1 MPNWKNRFIAY
12 VKSLDENI
20 TIDNAEVLIFDELA
34 RIKKDCVEENS
45 KPEILNC
52 TAENYNQSDKRME
65 MLDFIALYRELFYGR
80 QDVFAVRWENEK
92 AGTHGYAPKCKNEW
106 DR

>member
-34 RIKKDCVEENS
+34 RIKKDCVEETQTRNI
-45 KPEILNC
+45 E
-52 TAENYNQSDKRME
+52 
-65 MLDFIALYRELFYGR
+65 LYGREL
-80 QDVFAVRWENEK
+80 
-92 AGTHGYAPKCKNEW
+92 
-106 DR
+106 

>member
-1 MPNWKNRFIAY
+1 M
-12 VKSLDENI
+12 
-20 TIDNAEVLIFDELA
+20 
-34 RIKKDCVEENS
+34 
-45 KPEILNC
+45 
-52 TAENYNQSDKRME
+52 AENYNQSDKRME